1 MKRTTPFVR
10 AVLIIAG
17 KDLRAELRSR
27 QLLAAMALFAL
38 LATMVFYYTL
48 ESRPDVRLSALPA
61 ILWVIVVFAGTLG
74 LNRSLAQEFDK
85 GSLDG
90 LLLAP
95 IDRAAL
101 FYGKLISTWLFSLI
115 VALIVTSALS
125 ILFNANLFLWSWWL
139 IVVLGT
145 VGFAAVGT
153 LLGSMAVQARGRET
167 TFPILILPV
176 ALPIIMAAVSASN
189 AILADLPL
197 SDWAIWPVLLASCDV
212 IFLVLALLLFDY
224 VVEE

>member
-1 MKRTTPFVR
+1 VKRTTPFVR

-101 FYGKLISTWLFSLI
+101 FYGKLISTWLFSLV